1 VAINTYLN
9 FKGNTREAVEF
20 YASVFGVEVPEIMTF
35 GQAPQNPDHPL
46 PEGMENGVM
55 HARLDVAGGTL
66 MFSDTFPN
74 MPLTFGDNISLVLN
88 LSNQDEVATYY
99 NRLKDGGNVQ
109 MELQETFWSKSYGI
123 VKDKFGITWQVSLE
137 A

>member
-1 VAINTYLN
+1 MAINTYLN
-9 FKGNTREAVEF
+9 FKGNCREAVEF
-20 YASVFGVEVPEIMTF
+20 YAHVFGVEVPEIMTF
-35 GQAPQNPDHPL
+35 GQSPQHPDHPL

-55 HARLDVAGGTL
+55 HARLDVLGGTL

-88 LSNQDEVATYY
+88 LSNQDEVTTYY
-99 NRLKDGGNVQ
+99 NRLKEGGDVQ